1 MRSEFQRQTSEL
13 LKEAQLKAEAQ
24 GLHVTAMEW
33 EWLLEFAS
41 GISKM
46 ERLLGSVTPTK
57 ADWESVFHS
66 GRNRRLQGE
75 PIQYILGTTEFYGR
89 KFAVGPSVLIPRPE
103 TESLVEWA
111 ADIGNRQTAPRILD
125 IGTGS
130 GCIAVSLALEVPGSE
145 VRAIDCS
152 REALAVARSNASTLG
167 ASVDFE
173 RTDVLNDAIPD
184 PPYSLIVSNPP
195 YVPVEEMEE
204 MQREVR
210 DYEPHVA
217 LFAGRDPLL
226 FYRKF
231 AETLRTTLRSGGY
244 IGMEIHAQ
252 FGPEVAKLF
261 VDNGWRNVMV
271 KQDLAGMDRF
281 VVASVD

>member
-13 LKEAQLKAEAQ
+13 LKEAQLKAEAH

-167 ASVDFE
+167 ASVNFE

>member
-13 LKEAQLKAEAQ
+13 LKEAQLKAEAH

-46 ERLLGSVTPTK
+46 ERLLGSVAPTK

-66 GRNRRLQGE
+66 GLNRRLQGE
-75 PIQYILGTTEFYGR
+75 PIQYILGSTEFYGR

-261 VDNGWRNVMV
+261 VDNGWRNVTV
-271 KQDLAGMDRF
+271 KEDLAGMDRF